1 MMYRSALSLMI
12 YFASPTV
19 PRGGGREC
27 QAGDDTKLE
36 GSQAR
41 ASDSQCQE
49 EQQSNATMPGV
60 LNLNYRNARMPTDQL
75 LRCQMTVAPDPVVK
89 ARCQCQHQTPGS
101 VPARIPGHGI
111 KEVKWSGEARCGQL
125 GVRVILIRGQT
136 C

>member
-1 MMYRSALSLMI
+1 MIILI
-12 YFASPTV
+12 YFASPIML
-19 PRGGGREC
+19 GWGKC
-27 QAGDDTKLE
+27 QAGNATKLE
-36 GSQAR
+36 ESQTTVQ
-41 ASDSQCQE
+41 SQCQE
-49 EQQSNATMPGV
+49 GQQSTAAMPGG
-60 LNLNYRNARMPTDQL
+60 LILNYRDARMPTDQL

-125 GVRVILIRGQT
+125 GVRVIMIRGQT